1 MMSIFC
7 ESKKLGRFVA
17 PDGIECSPGF
27 VGAIAGETERRQQL
41 SVKLHCSLKVFHPQI
56 DVIQNAR
63 FHLFDFRF
71 SRRIINFN
79 PDQVSSTA
87 QTFTS
92 TNPSGNAISRITSSV
107 RSVEIP
113 EDFFG
118 HETQTVPFSDILSR
132 KIDNFFCNSLRR
144 LVKRWTKFELESR
157 RLENATPSGIFPSNR
172 RYFAGALMVT
182 TVKPVLIPSFCGSGV
197 PE

>member
-107 RSVEIP
+107 TSVEMP

-118 HETQTVPFSDILSR
+118 HETQTVPVLAIFAR
-132 KIDNFFCNSLRR
+132 KIGNRFSNSDRCML
-144 LVKRWTKFELESR
+144 KK
-157 RLENATPSGIFPSNR
+157 
-172 RYFAGALMVT
+172 
-182 TVKPVLIPSFCGSGV
+182 
-197 PE
+197 